1 MTENRKAMDRKL
13 KAGTAVDVPK
23 CPREDPWYILDE
35 VIKDKD
41 YFDGDKEV

>member
-23 CPREDPWYILDE
+23 CPREGP
-35 VIKDKD
+35 
-41 YFDGDKEV
+41 